1 MGVSFNDPFVELDEI
16 YWYAALANT
25 IFESLKKNEGLI
37 YVDEEFKTHSCYVE
51 LHREGHNLCIINSMS
66 IRYMIYSIFST
77 LKYKAEIWEQKI
89 SSDFFLCKKD
99 VP

>member
-1 MGVSFNDPFVELDEI
+1 MGVFFNDPDVELDEI
-16 YWYAALANT
+16 FWYHEMARE
-25 IFESLKKNEGLI
+25 IFDSLRNNEGLI
-37 YVDEEFKTHSCYVE
+37 SIDEELNTHSCYVE

-66 IRYMIYSIFST
+66 IRYMIYGIFST